1 MKHIIR
7 NYDGSIIEEEF
18 KITNSGRKCHYYID
32 GKLECTVEQPL
43 TDDGLGIPFI
53 SWSAK
58 VTTDCRFASL
68 FVVTLEFA
76 AITVKSWNRQTGNHT
91 GKAVVDIPDWY

>member
-18 KITNSGRKCHYYID
+18 KIADSGRKCHYYID
-32 GKLECTVEQPL
+32 GKPECTVEQLETNGVLDVPSV
-43 TDDGLGIPFI
+43 
-53 SWSAK
+53 SWSTQM
-58 VTTDCRFASL
+58 TTDCRFMGL

-76 AITVKSWNRQTGNHT
+76 AIMAKSWNRQTG
-91 GKAVVDIPDWY
+91 KAVADIPYWY